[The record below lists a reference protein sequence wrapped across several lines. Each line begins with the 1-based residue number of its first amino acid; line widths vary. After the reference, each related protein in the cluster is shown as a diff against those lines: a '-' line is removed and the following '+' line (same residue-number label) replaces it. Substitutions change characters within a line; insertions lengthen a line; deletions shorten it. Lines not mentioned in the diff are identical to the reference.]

1 MANRNIKRKRVSYA
15 STTISITFV
24 LLLIGLFGLMSF
36 HANQLK
42 DFLKENLQVSIYL
55 LQDTKEPTILQI
67 RSQIQEQPSV
77 TRVSYTSKE
86 EARELM
92 AKNLGQEAGEV
103 LGYNPYPPSL
113 DVYFKSEYA
122 RADTIAAFAKN
133 WEEHRLVKDVN
144 YQQVLINN
152 INRYVRI
159 SGLVIAGLAVIFGF
173 IAFTLINSTIRLNM
187 YAKRFLIKSMQL
199 VGAGRWFIRKPFI
212 LRAMRS
218 GAIGGLLA
226 CLFLTILIL
235 MARQWFPFIGLKA
248 HTLFYGMLAGFLIL
262 AGVLISGIASL
273 VAVNKYLKMRLDD
286 LF

>member
-1 MANRNIKRKRVSYA
+1 
-15 STTISITFV
+15 V

-55 LQDTKEPTILQI
+55 LQDTKEPAIQRI
-67 RSQIQEQPSV
+67 RSQIAEQPSV
-77 TRVSYTSKE
+77 ARISYTSKE

-92 AKNLGQEAGEV
+92 AKNLGEEAGEV

-113 DVYFKSEYA
+113 DVYFKAEYA
-122 RADTIAAFAKN
+122 QADTIAAFAHN

-144 YQQVLINN
+144 YQKVLINN

-159 SGLVIAGLAVIFGF
+159 AGLVIIGLAVIFGF

-226 CLFLTILIL
+226 CLFLTILL
-235 MARQWFPFIGLKA
+235 LVGRHWLPFIVIKPHA
-248 HTLFYGMLAGFLIL
+248 PFYGILALVIIV

-273 VAVNKYLKMRLDD
+273 VAVNKYLRMPLDN
-286 LF
+286 LY

>member
-1 MANRNIKRKRVSYA
+1 LANRNIKRRRVSYA

-36 HANQLK
+36 HATQLK
-42 DFLKENLQVSIYL
+42 DFLKENLQVSIYF
-55 LQDTKEPTILQI
+55 LQDAKEPAIQKI
-67 RSQIQEQPSV
+67 RSQIEEQPSV
-77 TRVSYTSKE
+77 ARISYTSKE
-86 EARELM
+86 EARKLM

-113 DVYFKSEYA
+113 DVYFKADYA
-122 RADTIAAFAKN
+122 KTDTIAAFAQK

-159 SGLVIAGLAVIFGF
+159 AGLVIAGLAVIFGF

-199 VGAGRWFIRKPFI
+199 VGAGQWFIRKPFI

-226 CLFLTILIL
+226 CLSLAILIL
-235 MARQWFPFIGLKA
+235 IGRQWLPFITLKA
-248 HTLFYGMLAGFLIL
+248 HAFFYGILAGMIIV

-273 VAVNKYLKMRLDD
+273 VAVNKYLRMRLDD